1 MDGEEIG
8 EMLPEA
14 VLPAAGESETAEG
27 PSTGLLS
34 FYDRLRARI
43 ERTVSRRTG
52 RFGPKVAEALLLVP
66 DVFVLLLRLSL
77 DQRVPK
83 AQRAL
88 IGGALAYF
96 VLPIDLFPEGIV
108 GVAGYS
114 EDLVLACAVL
124 ARAFGDDLE
133 PFAERY
139 WNGSKKLSTVL
150 KDVSQAAEAILGR
163 PLNERVAGLANRLSR
178 KS

>member
-1 MDGEEIG
+1 MDDQELG

-14 VLPAAGESETAEG
+14 VLPEDAELEAAVG

-34 FYDRLRARI
+34 FYDRLRARV
-43 ERTVSRRTG
+43 ERTVSRRAG

-77 DQRVPK
+77 DRRVPK

-96 VLPIDLFPEGIV
+96 VLPVDLFPEAVV
-108 GVAGYS
+108 GVAGYT

-133 PFAERY
+133 PFAQRY

-150 KDVSQAAEAILGR
+150 KDVSQAAEALLGR